1 MMDELAKLLLLFGI
15 GAIAG
20 SINVMAGGGST
31 ITLPILIFLGLDPS
45 LANGTNRIGILA
57 QTLSAV
63 VSFRQ
68 EKYHDFKLSL
78 RLTAFT
84 LPGAIAGAII
94 ATRISGDLF
103 QKILAF
109 VLIAV
114 TISMFLKKTNQG
126 KPEVDLGGK
135 SSWLIYPVMLAIGFY
150 GGFMQVGVGFVF
162 MASLYHL
169 MRLDLIRVNMHKVF
183 IIFVYTIPAFI
194 VFLLTGNVEWSFG
207 LILAAG
213 MAIGA
218 WWAAKISVKKG
229 EKIIRIA
236 LIPIILWMALKL
248 LNIF

>member
-1 MMDELAKLLLLFGI
+1 MDELLKLFLLFVVGS
-15 GAIAG
+15 IAG
-20 SINVMAGGGST
+20 FINVFAGGGST
-31 ITLPILIFLGLDPS
+31 ITLPILIFLGLDPT

-84 LPGAIAGAII
+84 LPGAITGAII

-109 VLIAV
+109 VLVAV
-114 TISMFLKKTNQG
+114 TISMFLKKTNQE
-126 KPEVDLGGK
+126 KPGGDCK
-135 SSWLIYPVMLAIGFY
+135 TKISWFIYPVMLAIGFY

-183 IIFVYTIPAFI
+183 IILVYTIPALL
-194 VFLLTGNVEWSFG
+194 VFLLTGNVEWRFG
-207 LILAAG
+207 LFLAIG
-213 MAIGA
+213 MAFGA

-229 EKIIRIA
+229 EKIIRIM
-236 LIPIILWMALKL
+236 LIPVILWMSLKL

>member
-1 MMDELAKLLLLFGI
+1 MDELLKLFLLFVVGS
-15 GAIAG
+15 IAG
-20 SINVMAGGGST
+20 FINVFAGGGST

-45 LANGTNRIGILA
+45 LANGTNRMGILA

-114 TISMFLKKTNQG
+114 TVSIFLKKINQE
-126 KPEVDLGGK
+126 KPRGDCKTK

-169 MRLDLIRVNMHKVF
+169 MSLNLIRVNMHKVF
-183 IIFVYTIPAFI
+183 IIFVYTIPAFL

-207 LILAAG
+207 LILAVG
-213 MAIGA
+213 MAFGA

-229 EKIIRIA
+229 EKFIRIV
-236 LIPIILWMALKL
+236 LIPVILGMALKL